1 MQGRDS
7 YEDELAR
14 RRAQRQQEQA
24 KGRGDGQPVQR
35 AGVPAEERASAD
47 AEDDELPKFGW
58 KDILALIIAAYQILF
73 PFLAILIGA
82 MLIGYLIFR
91 FAFH

>member
-7 YEDELAR
+7 YQDELAR
-14 RRAQRQQEQA
+14 RRAEREQQARGKAQVQA
-24 KGRGDGQPVQR
+24 QARES
-35 AGVPAEERASAD
+35 AEAAD
-47 AEDDELPKFGW
+47 APAANADSDDLPQFGW
-58 KDILALIIAAYQILF
+58 KDILAMVIAAYQILF
-73 PFLAILIGA
+73 PFLAVLIGA

>member
-24 KGRGDGQPVQR
+24 RGRGEGQPGQR
-35 AGVPAEERASAD
+35 AGAPEERASAD